1 MNFIFFNE
9 NFSIICF
16 RCWVLGFFF
25 FFFGVLCDV
34 GNRGCV
40 LDYGIE
46 VGLIRGVWELLA
58 DECVEGRQCSVAGG

>member
-1 MNFIFFNE
+1 MKIFLLFV
-9 NFSIICF
+9 FAA
-16 RCWVLGFFF
+16 GFWG